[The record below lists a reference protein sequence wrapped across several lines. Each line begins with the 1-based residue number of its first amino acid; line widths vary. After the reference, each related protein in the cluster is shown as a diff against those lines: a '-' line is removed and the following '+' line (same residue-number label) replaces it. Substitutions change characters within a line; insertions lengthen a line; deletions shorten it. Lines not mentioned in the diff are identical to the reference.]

1 MVPSDKILENQYT
14 KGNEFVDSTGKY
26 YQGYYCVVLGSK
38 YYTGKTY
45 TVQSKELSKV
55 TIVPKST
62 EPKSLPPQNGPI
74 RYFLK
79 KLNVFP
85 ASIKEVNEETFT
97 TFKNNPL
104 YQSAMIKMLNINNRV
119 YTVIIDDE
127 SLNQAEAQMPGL
139 KTFLSV

>member
-14 KGNEFVDSTGKY
+14 KGNEFIDSTGKD
-26 YQGYYCVVLGSK
+26 YQGYYCVVAGNK

-45 TVQSKELSKV
+45 NIKSKILSPILI
-55 TIVPKST
+55 TPQLPSPT
-62 EPKSLPPQNGPI
+62 SLPPQNTST

-79 KLNVFP
+79 KINEFP
-85 ASIKEVNEETFT
+85 ISIKEVDELTYNTY
-97 TFKNNPL
+97 KISPL
-104 YQSAMIKMLNINNRV
+104 YQSAMIKMLNIDNRV